1 MVSDLLGSLTGLAQN
16 IALLLSLTLLYSVVR
31 PYWVR
36 SDPRVQPVFAGML
49 FGLIA
54 IAGMHMPIIV
64 VPGVIA
70 DARVIPV
77 LLAGPFGGPRAA
89 AVAAIVASAYRLSLG
104 GAGMTAGI
112 GTIVTAGALGV
123 LVGYR
128 WRGRERD
135 MGPAAF
141 ALLGVAL
148 DAIVLAWSIAL
159 PEPGLARRVLGAA
172 AIPVGIFLPLGT
184 IVLGMLLVNERR
196 RHDERERLSLAQS
209 AIDRTADALFWIDS
223 GGHIVNANPA
233 AVRLTGYTREALLTM
248 RMWDLDLDMAAD
260 TWHWLWATVRASG
273 SLYAESRY
281 RRHDGTELAV
291 ERSSDF
297 IEYRGQEWISVF
309 VRDITERKQA
319 ERDRA
324 GHLARER
331 MLREQSEEA
340 NVLKDQFL
348 ATLSHEL
355 RTPLTSILGYARLL
369 RRGMM
374 DERATTRALDVIER
388 NARAQSRIVDD
399 LLDVSSIVMR
409 KLRLDRRPVDL
420 RTVVGSEVE
429 AVRPEAESRSL
440 SLRCSAPR
448 NPVHVF
454 GDAERLQ
461 QVIRNL
467 LVNAL
472 KFTPAGGAVMVSI
485 DATDDR
491 AHVTVRDTGQGID
504 PAFLPHVFDR
514 FRQADSSMTR
524 AHGGLGVGLA
534 IVRHLIEMHDGRVG
548 VESEGPGRGASF
560 TITLPLC
567 TTTAATTEAMAR
579 ERSGIDDEPL
589 PDLGG
594 VRVLVVED
602 EAETRELVT
611 TVLAKCGADVT
622 PAASAAQALAE
633 VDRDPPDVLVTDIA
647 MPGLDGF
654 ELIRRLR
661 SRGPDRG
668 GKTPAA
674 ALTAYARRE
683 DGERARAAG
692 FEAHLAKPFEPAR
705 LARMV
710 AALANRPAA

>member
-1 MVSDLLGSLTGLAQN
+1 MDLLGSLTGLAQN
-16 IALLLSLTLLYSVVR
+16 VALLLSLTLLYSVVR

-36 SDPRVQPVFAGML
+36 TDPRVQPVFAGML
-49 FGLIA
+49 FGLIG

-89 AVAAIVASAYRLSLG
+89 AVAAIIASAYRFSLG
-104 GAGMTAGI
+104 GAGMVPGI
-112 GTIVTAGALGV
+112 GTILTAGALGV
-123 LVGYR
+123 LVGCR
-128 WRGRERD
+128 WRGRERE

-141 ALLGVAL
+141 MLLGLAL
-148 DAIVLAWSIAL
+148 DAIVLAWAAAL
-159 PEPGLARRVLGAA
+159 PDPGLARRVLGAA
-172 AIPVGIFLPLGT
+172 ALPVGVFLPLGT
-184 IVLGMLLVNERR
+184 VVLGMLLVNERR

-209 AIDRTADALFWIDS
+209 AIERTADALFWIDS
-223 GGHIVNANPA
+223 SGHIVNANPA
-233 AVRLTGYTREALLTM
+233 AVRLTGYTRDTLLTM

-260 TWHWLWATVRASG
+260 TWRWLWATVRASG
-273 SLYAESRY
+273 SMFAESRY

-324 GHLARER
+324 RHLARER
-331 MLREQSEEA
+331 MLRAQAEEA

-409 KLRLDRRPVDL
+409 KLRLDRRPIDL
-420 RTVVGSEVE
+420 RTVVASEVE
-429 AVRPEAESRSL
+429 AVRPEAESRGL
-440 SLRCSAPR
+440 SLRCNAPR
-448 NPVHVF
+448 SPVHVF
-454 GDAERLQ
+454 GDPERLQ

-472 KFTPAGGAVMVSI
+472 KFTPAGGAVSVAVETTGEHARI
-485 DATDDR
+485 A
-491 AHVTVRDTGQGID
+491 VRDSGQGIE

-524 AHGGLGVGLA
+524 THGGLGVGLA

-548 VESEGPGRGASF
+548 VESEGRGRGATF
-560 TITLPLC
+560 TIVLPLC
-567 TTTAATTEAMAR
+567 TTAAATGEATAR
-579 ERSGIDDEPL
+579 ERAGGDDERL

-602 EAETRELVT
+602 ETETRELVT
-611 TVLAKCGADVT
+611 TVLERCGADVT
-622 PAASAAQALAE
+622 PTASAAQALAE
-633 VDRDPPDVLVTDIA
+633 VDRDPPDVMVTDIA
-647 MPGLDGF
+647 MPDVDGF
-654 ELIRRLR
+654 ELIRRIRAR
-661 SRGPDRG
+661 SPARG
-668 GKTPAA
+668 GKMPAA
-674 ALTAYARRE
+674 ALTAYAGRE
-683 DGERARAAG
+683 DSERARAAG

-710 AALANRPAA
+710 AALANRDAA